1 MKTLWIGCSHSA
13 GTYNLKNEN
22 INQFGIPCA
31 VGTSFDYGN
40 WKIVACPGYGIIEF
54 SNIVSE
60 LYYNNLLDFDNIIVQ
75 LTTEPRLIGVEKHAE
90 LLKYEQLFKYF
101 KNHTSRPK
109 GNPIYRL
116 DSDISLP
123 DDFKMVF
130 NMHPVSLYELY
141 IGTFPENRSVKVDEA
156 LLGMAQNIYQSLS
169 KLLLPTIRQSYR
181 SIADICAK
189 EKINLYM
196 FNYVAGEKT
205 YKYLTNINYEKYDI
219 LGCKGLYETSNVM
232 ERKRYYHPETLHP
245 LEGAVI
251 NKSKVIIDALKE
263 HGFKG

>member
-22 INQFGIPCA
+22 INQFGIPCV
-31 VGTSFDYGN
+31 VGTSFDYDN
-40 WKIVACPGYGIIEF
+40 WKIVACPGYGIIEY

-75 LTTEPRLIGVEKHAE
+75 LTTEPRLLGLEKEAE
-90 LLKYEQLFKYF
+90 ILKYPRLFEYIRAD
-101 KNHTSRPK
+101 KNTP
-109 GNPIYRL
+109 YRL
-116 DSDISLP
+116 D
-123 DDFKMVF
+123 DDVSHPIEFKMVF

-141 IGTFPENRSVKVDEA
+141 IGTFPENRSVKVDDA
-156 LLGMAQNIYQSLS
+156 LLTMTQNIYQSLS

-181 SIADICAK
+181 SIVDICEK

-196 FNYVAGEKT
+196 FNYISGEKT

-219 LGCKGLYETSNVM
+219 LGCKGLYETST
-232 ERKRYYHPETLHP
+232 ESEKEKFYHPENHHP

-251 NKSKVIIDALKE
+251 NKSKVIINALKE